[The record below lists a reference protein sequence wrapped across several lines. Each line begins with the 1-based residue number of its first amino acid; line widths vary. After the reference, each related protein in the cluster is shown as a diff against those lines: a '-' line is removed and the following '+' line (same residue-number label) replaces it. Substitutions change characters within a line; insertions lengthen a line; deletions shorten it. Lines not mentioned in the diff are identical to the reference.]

1 MSKIN
6 FNNFFLERDKLD
18 INWEYVWELPHFR
31 EMEKTQQNPR
41 WHMEGNV
48 MQHTRLVCENMMTQL
63 INDERCV
70 RYSFYQKKLLMLAAL
85 FHDIG
90 KPQTTFLGEKDG
102 NWHSYGHDVVG
113 AKLAREMLWDWP
125 LYEREFICSM
135 IKHHMEPLFVH
146 KSNNVEKR
154 IKEITSV
161 VPYFD
166 LYLLKCADLEGALQN
181 PNYSTKV
188 EDREKLE
195 IFLNT
200 AESPYAKESQ
210 VEKYMTFLPLYTIS
224 DNFFIMS
231 NVKDITLSKSRL
243 HVMIGLPGSGKNT
256 YIDNVLLKE
265 EPDAVILSRDDIRV
279 ELGYCTAD
287 EKIVGTDKQERKVTD
302 IFNKR
307 LIEAMENRKSVIINN
322 INLSK
327 KRRKAL
333 LEQVKKYN
341 PYVIFH
347 YIEAPTLQ
355 DNLNRRDGQI
365 KESVFHNMIQN
376 FDFPEIVECDKLV
389 IYKQTIF

>member
-48 MQHTRLVCENMMTQL
+48 MQHTILVCENMMKQL

-102 NWHSYGHDVVG
+102 KWHSYGHDVVG
-113 AKLAREMLWDWP
+113 AKLAREILWDWP
-125 LYEREFICSM
+125 LYEREYICSM
-135 IKHHMEPLFVH
+135 IKYHMEPLFVH

-154 IKEITSV
+154 IKEIVSV

-166 LYLLKCADLEGALQN
+166 LYLLKCADLEGALQD

-188 EDREKLE
+188 GDRGKLE

-200 AESPYAKESQ
+200 AKSSYARESQ
-210 VEKYMTFLPLYTIS
+210 VEKYMTFPDNLLSIPS
-224 DNFFIMS
+224 D
-231 NVKDITLSKSRL
+231 KDITLSKSRL

-256 YIDNVLLKE
+256 YIDNTLLHVE
-265 EPDAVILSRDDIRV
+265 TDAVCLSRDDIRV

-307 LIEAMENRKSVIINN
+307 LIEAMENHKSVIINN

-365 KESVFHNMIQN
+365 KKSVFHNMIQN

>member
-18 INWEYVWELPHFR
+18 INWEYVWELPYFR

-48 MQHTRLVCENMMTQL
+48 MQHTRLVCENMMKQL

-166 LYLLKCADLEGALQN
+166 LYLLGERAGAQFAQSEHVYFIQDQTVFKGVARYDGQPVIAEAFAAIGVN
-181 PNYSTKV
+181 GTTPNST
-188 EDREKLE
+188 
-195 IFLNT
+195 
-200 AESPYAKESQ
+200 
-210 VEKYMTFLPLYTIS
+210 MTFAA
-224 DNFFIMS
+224 DKA
-231 NVKDITLSKSRL
+231 NVVDLASITGLTLSPSFAA
-243 HVMIGLPGSGKNT
+243 GTTT
-256 YIDNVLLKE
+256 YTATTTNAK
-265 EPDAVILSRDDIRV
+265 DAVTAIAKSSDASVKVFYTTGTTTTEVLNGAQIAWTAGADMLTFVSCLPRILIRLPILLV
-279 ELGYCTAD
+279 
-287 EKIVGTDKQERKVTD
+287 
-302 IFNKR
+302 
-307 LIEAMENRKSVIINN
+307 
-322 INLSK
+322 SK
-327 KRRKAL
+327 
-333 LEQVKKYN
+333 
-341 PYVIFH
+341 
-347 YIEAPTLQ
+347 
-355 DNLNRRDGQI
+355 
-365 KESVFHNMIQN
+365 
-376 FDFPEIVECDKLV
+376 
-389 IYKQTIF
+389 

>member
-1 MSKIN
+1 
-6 FNNFFLERDKLD
+6 
-18 INWEYVWELPHFR
+18 
-31 EMEKTQQNPR
+31 
-41 WHMEGNV
+41 
-48 MQHTRLVCENMMTQL
+48 
-63 INDERCV
+63 
-70 RYSFYQKKLLMLAAL
+70 
-85 FHDIG
+85 
-90 KPQTTFLGEKDG
+90 
-102 NWHSYGHDVVG
+102 
-113 AKLAREMLWDWP
+113 
-125 LYEREFICSM
+125 
-135 IKHHMEPLFVH
+135 MEPLFVH

-161 VPYFD
+161 IPYFD
-166 LYLLKCADLEGALQN
+166 LYLLKCADLEGALQD

-188 EDREKLE
+188 EDRQKLE
-195 IFLNT
+195 NFLT
-200 AESPYAKESQ
+200 MSYTSLEFPSVSQ
-210 VEKYMTFLPLYTIS
+210 EITKNDSVEIIQHNRFNELH
-224 DNFFIMS
+224 NS
-231 NVKDITLSKSRL
+231 NVLY
-243 HVMIGLPGSGKNT
+243 VMIGLPGSGKNT

-265 EPDAVILSRDDIRV
+265 EPDAIILSRDDIRV

-307 LIEAMENRKSVIINN
+307 LIEAMENHKSVIINN